1 MMRMARSLWRNADAN
16 VAPTVALSLTAL
28 IAVGG
33 LAFDYAHLASLDTE
47 LQQAADQAALAAAT
61 QLDGQTGAADRARAA
76 AQSLIANSTL
86 LASTGATT
94 VTVPDI
100 IFCSA
105 FDDSKTD
112 TADACTEA
120 TTTAEQDKARI
131 VWVKVGGRTANY
143 ALTPIVAAFTSGT
156 VGGEAVAGLNSAV
169 CKEPPVMMCNP
180 NSDPSKF
187 DVSTFIGKGIR
198 LIAHN
203 TGAGG
208 GAYAPGDFGFL
219 DVGSG
224 TKDLSQLMGYG
235 SPPDEC
241 VDITNPST
249 EPGDPASVI
258 NAFNTRF
265 DIFESGDSIGCFG
278 SSLCPPSANSRKDV
292 VMNHSSP
299 FTKQNCGIVNGGGNG
314 WTVSNSPYRPD
325 TAPKL
330 SDGVTDNPNY
340 VGKYTNTPDAMGYPR
355 DKCHATDSVGTCTDG
370 RIGDGDWDIDAY
382 WRVNH
387 PAAPDPNPAVVID
400 STTTP
405 PLKGYPTTL
414 NSAIEAAY
422 PLSTDSKRSYPTRY
436 QVYRW
441 EMANASTE
449 LPSGGRTV
457 TGVGTDYGQ
466 PVCRSGAAPGA
477 TTADRRT
484 IPIAVVNCTGLT
496 GAKPVNPIDWID
508 SFLVQPAMARSSGK
522 TTYSTGTD
530 IYVEIIGHTSQG
542 TGGTQSQFV
551 RHDRPYLIR

>member
-1 MMRMARSLWRNADAN
+1 
-16 VAPTVALSLTAL
+16 L
-28 IAVGG
+28 IAAGG

-61 QLDGQTGAADRARAA
+61 QLDGQTGALDRARAA

-86 LASTGATT
+86 LASGGSST
-94 VTVPDI
+94 VTVPEI

-105 FDDSKTD
+105 FDDSKVD
-112 TADACTEA
+112 TNDACTR
-120 TTTAEQDKARI
+120 TTSDTARI
-131 VWVKVGGRTANY
+131 VWVKVGGHTADY

-180 NSDPSKF
+180 NSDPSEF

-219 DVGSG
+219 DVGAG
-224 TKDLSQLMGYG
+224 ANDLSKLMGYG

-241 VDITNPST
+241 VDVTNPT
-249 EPGDPASVI
+249 TQPGDPASVI

-278 SSLCPPSANSRKDV
+278 SSKCPPSANSRKDV
-292 VMNHSSP
+292 VMNHAAP
-299 FTKQNCGIVNGGGNG
+299 YTKTNCGIVTSGGGNG
-314 WTVSNSPYRPD
+314 WKVSNSPYRPVTNVGD
-325 TAPKL
+325 PK
-330 SDGVTDNPNY
+330 NY
-340 VGKYTNTPDAMGYPR
+340 QKYTSTPDAMGYPR
-355 DKCHATDSVGTCTDG
+355 DRCHAIDSVGNCTDG
-370 RIGDGDWDIDAY
+370 RIGDGNWDIDTY

-387 PAAPDPNPAVVID
+387 PTETVVID
-400 STTTP
+400 SSTTP
-405 PLKGYPTTL
+405 PLMGYPTSK
-414 NSAIEAAY
+414 NGAIEAAY
-422 PLSTDSKRSYPTRY
+422 PLDTDSTRSYPTRY

-441 EMANASTE
+441 EMANAAAE
-449 LPSGGRTV
+449 LPSAGRIIS
-457 TGVGTDYGQ
+457 GVGTDFGQ
-466 PVCRSGAAPGA
+466 PVCRPGSAPGA

-508 SFLVQPAMARSSGK
+508 AFLVEPAMARSSGA
-522 TTYSTGTD
+522 TSYSNGTD

-542 TGGTQSQFV
+542 TGGTQNQFV

>member
-1 MMRMARSLWRNADAN
+1 MMRLVRSLWSNADAN

-28 IAVGG
+28 VAIGG
-33 LAFDYAHLASLDTE
+33 LAFDYAHLAALDTE

-61 QLDGQTGAADRARAA
+61 QLDGQSGALNRARAA
-76 AQSLIANSTL
+76 AQSLITNSTL
-86 LASTGATT
+86 LASSGSTA

-100 IFCSA
+100 KFCSA
-105 FDDSKTD
+105 FDDSKVNTI
-112 TADACTEA
+112 DACTP
-120 TTTAEQDKARI
+120 TTSDTARI

-180 NSDPSKF
+180 NSDASKF

-219 DVGSG
+219 DVGAG
-224 TKDLSQLMGYG
+224 TKDLGKLIGYG

-241 VDITNPST
+241 VDVTNPTT
-249 EPGDPASVI
+249 EPGDPAAVI
-258 NAFNTRF
+258 NVFNTRF

-292 VMNHSSP
+292 VINHSAP
-299 FTKQNCGIVNGGGNG
+299 YTKQNCGLLNGGGNG
-314 WTVSNSPYRPD
+314 WAVSNSPYRPD
-325 TAPKL
+325 NNQFL
-330 SDGVTDNPNY
+330 SDGVTPNSNY
-340 VGKYTNTPDAMGYPR
+340 VGKYTKQPDAMGYPR
-355 DKCHATDSVGTCTDG
+355 DRCHAISATGNCTDG
-370 RIGDGDWDIDAY
+370 RIGDGNWDIDTY

-387 PAAPDPNPAVVID
+387 PFGSTDPHPAVVID
-400 STTTP
+400 ASTG
-405 PLKGYPTTL
+405 LKGYPTTL

-422 PLSTDSKRSYPTRY
+422 PLSTDSSRSYPTRY

-449 LPSGGRTV
+449 LPSTGRALGG
-457 TGVGTDYGQ
+457 GLTDYGQ
-466 PVCRSGAAPGA
+466 PVCRSGSAPGA

-508 SFLVQPAMARSSGK
+508 SFLVQPALARSSGA

-542 TGGTQSQFV
+542 TGGTQAQFV